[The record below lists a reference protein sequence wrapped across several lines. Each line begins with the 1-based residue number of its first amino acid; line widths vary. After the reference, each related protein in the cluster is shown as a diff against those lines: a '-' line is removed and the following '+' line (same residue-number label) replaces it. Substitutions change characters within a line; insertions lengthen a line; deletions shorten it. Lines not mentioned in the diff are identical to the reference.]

1 MEGLLLQ
8 ERQII
13 ITLSMRAVSHFS
25 ALSPR
30 LGTMATPFALF
41 AERYSLMAKHLV
53 VVHYSGKSV
62 TSDC

>member
-1 MEGLLLQ
+1 MEGLLHQ
-8 ERQII
+8 ERKII

-25 ALSPR
+25 VLSPR

-41 AERYSLMAKHLV
+41 AERYSLMAKHLIV
-53 VVHYSGKSV
+53 IHYSDESV